1 MNIFFMVP
9 VVMLISITSA
19 CAPTTDEQAKDR
31 HPGTPPTA
39 EKLISESLP
48 QTAQETLK
56 DATPREDSEC
66 PRVTNAQI
74 DPGAKVRKSTVFLHR
89 IMQKVTR
96 KNCDGQVLSEKV
108 ETIISPD
115 RDIELLPTRWLGV
128 RPFVS
133 SIQNRTT
140 CSATGENLER
150 SKEKFISTF
159 GTPKTYF
166 KISYVPMSAAI
177 TVNDGLNYIDYQ
189 FAQCDEYTDEILP
202 NSRGD
207 GKLCTKYHILE
218 KGTILLSVYYGE
230 TEIKE
235 PRVLVDCTDRT

>member
-1 MNIFFMVP
+1 MNTFFMVP
-9 VVMLISITSA
+9 VAMLLTITSS
-19 CAPTTDEQAKDR
+19 CAPTADVQAKDR
-31 HPGTPPTA
+31 HPEIRPTV
-39 EKLISESLP
+39 EKPRSEFLP
-48 QTAQETLK
+48 QTAQETPK
-56 DATPREDSEC
+56 ETAPREASEC
-66 PRVTNAQI
+66 PQVTNAQL
-74 DPGAKVRKSTVFLHR
+74 DPDAKVRKSTVFLHR

-96 KNCDGQVLSEKV
+96 KNCDGQILSEKV

-140 CSATGENLER
+140 CSATGEHLER

-159 GTPKTYF
+159 GTPKTHF

-177 TVNDGLNYIDYQ
+177 TVYEGLNYIDYQ

-218 KGTILLSVYYGE
+218 KGTILLNVYYGE
-230 TEIKE
+230 TELKE